1 MSHSVCL
8 MWRIS
13 HGGLRSARSTLDI
26 DLLIPAES
34 LEAVLSVARALGYTF
49 EAGTMRFAGGD
60 IEIRRITKIDSE
72 SGDVL
77 ALDLLLVNAVIR
89 AVWDTRVQI
98 EWEGG
103 KLWVLSREGL
113 LTLKSLRGS
122 DQDAADIRRLRESE
136 NES

>member
-1 MSHSVCL
+1 MAVY
-8 MWRIS
+8 
-13 HGGLRSARSTLDI
+13 GVPRSTLDI

-34 LEAVLSVARALGYTF
+34 LEAALSVARALGYAF
-49 EAGTMRFAGGD
+49 EAGTMRLADGD
-60 IEIRRITKIDSE
+60 IQIRRITKIDSE

-77 ALDLLLVNAVIR
+77 MLDLLLVNAVIR
-89 AVWDTRVQI
+89 AAWDTRVQI

-103 KLWVLSREGL
+103 KLWVVSREGL